1 MIPTLASLRRMT
13 RFPISIALGAAL
25 LTLTSCSSSKG
36 EPTTREQYLKDW
48 KAVDA
53 DAFANDE
60 ASLGYLKNYCQGL
73 ESGTPPTPDEIDTV
87 VAKYCSTELAAE
99 LGVTT
104 FPPVAA
110 GIDEEAFRAEAIE
123 RFQVGAPESDGSA
136 IDAVA
141 LAQTLCDGDVAT
153 MVANLGADWEGSFQQ
168 FALSTFC
175 PEKLP

>member
-1 MIPTLASLRRMT
+1 MHALTSLRRMT
-13 RFPISIALGAAL
+13 RFPTSLVLGAAL
-25 LTLTSCSSSKG
+25 LTLAGCSGSSS
-36 EPTTREQYLKDW
+36 EPSTREQYLKEW
-48 KAVDA
+48 KAADS
-53 DAFANDE
+53 DAFVSDE

-73 ESGTPPTPDEIDTV
+73 QSGTPATPDEIDTV
-87 VAKYCSTELAAE
+87 VARYCSTELAAE

-104 FPPVAA
+104 FPTVAA
-110 GIDEEAFRAEAIE
+110 GIDEDAFRAEAIE

-141 LAQTLCDGDVAT
+141 LAQTLCDGDVGT

-175 PEKLP
+175 PENLP